1 MSLLGTTKT
10 SSINKYAYFASG
22 DGADAAGDAIMIP
35 VDNLT
40 GMDIELD
47 DSLQL
52 FFKDVGNTHATATS
66 VVKLTHDTGASREAM
81 EQVAAA
87 MCSNPGDGFIVVAD
101 KDNEVYSS
109 AGINV
114 ITDASITI

>member
-1 MSLLGTTKT
+1 MSL
-10 SSINKYAYFASG
+10 NKYAFFAHSLT
-22 DGADAAGDAIMIP
+22 DGIMIP

-47 DSLQL
+47 DSLAL
-52 FFKDVGNTHATATS
+52 FFKDVGDDHYTDTS
-66 VVKLTHDTGASREAM
+66 VVKLVHDTGASREAM

-87 MCSNPGDGFIVVAD
+87 LCSNPGDGFIVVAD
-101 KDNEVYSS
+101 EVNGVYGS

-114 ITDASITI
+114 ITATSITV